1 MIGYVIKSTHKRTKN
16 VQFLVCMQ
24 NNNMYLHASI
34 DNKEQETWAQYF
46 KELRKEHNLLH
57 IGRVNDG
64 SYENFKMQ
72 LASLLHKEIKK
83 DKRYTVTLYCYMHI
97 VSTESIEPINKIK
110 YVKSF
115 NIIDG
120 MFVEIPDRIK
130 VTVNRYKN
138 YEL

>member
-46 KELRKEHNLLH
+46 KELRKEHNLLL

-64 SYENFKMQ
+64 SYEDFKMQ

-83 DKRYTVTLYCYMHI
+83 TNDIMSHYIVICILY
-97 VSTESIEPINKIK
+97 VLNPLNLLTKLK
-110 YVKSF
+110 
-115 NIIDG
+115 
-120 MFVEIPDRIK
+120 
-130 VTVNRYKN
+130 
-138 YEL
+138 L

>member
-24 NNNMYLHASI
+24 NDNMYLHTSI
-34 DNKEQETWAQYF
+34 DNKEQETWTQYF
-46 KELRKEHNLLH
+46 KELRKEHSLLH

-72 LASLLHKEIKK
+72 LASLLYKEIKK

-97 VSTESIEPINKIK
+97 VSAESIEPINKIK
-110 YVKSF
+110 VVKSF

-120 MFVEIPDRIK
+120 MFVEIPDRIQ